1 MSQYKMVNDNMLVRK
16 IEQDRNVTK
25 SGIVVVSD
33 GAESHVAYGRVEAVG
48 PGSWHG
54 EILEPLRVK
63 VGDFIYF
70 NTKPNVQNFGSVPF
84 EPTHGDAYYV
94 CREKDIYAYVPDTST
109 DDLPF

>member
-33 GAESHVAYGRVEAVG
+33 GAESHVAYGQVVEVG
-48 PGSWHG
+48 SGVWHG
-54 EILEPLRVK
+54 EVLEPLRVK
-63 VGDFIYF
+63 VGDFVYF

-94 CREKDIYAYVPDTST
+94 VREKDIYCYVEDTSR